1 MQFQASQLMVNPCDD
16 EEDNMALVCCHDE
29 KGGMIL
35 ITRLAEDKDVEF
47 TLGEEDPCYVR
58 DFKVTLDDKTL
69 TFELAADD
77 ADVLNG
83 DVELVINYDSSQ
95 VDLPEVE
102 ETLRNILDGTGTYV
116 SHIAR

>member
-1 MQFQASQLMVNPCDD
+1 
-16 EEDNMALVCCHDE
+16 MALVCCHDE

-35 ITRLAEDKDVEF
+35 ITRMADDNDVEF
-47 TLGEEDPCYVR
+47 TLGEEEPCYVR
-58 DFKVTLDDKTL
+58 DFKVTLDEHTL
-69 TFELAADD
+69 KFELAADD

-83 DVELVINYDSSQ
+83 DAELVIHYDKGQ
-95 VDLPEVE
+95 VDLAEVE